1 MSRFT
6 IVMAVP
12 GARQRLLWYFGTGIA
27 VCLVSVLA
35 YGPSLRLPFVQDDWH
50 ALYAANTVPTVSYL
64 ADAFWPVGK
73 LLYRPL
79 GATYFLLLYK
89 LFGLAPLGFHIIA
102 LALHTLNAFLVFL
115 VAVRLTGRMPIAAAA
130 GVLFVAAATIHADT
144 LLWMVGFYDLGSLC
158 LFLTAFLLYLNGR
171 TTLSAAA
178 FALSLLVKESAVALA
193 AVFFLH
199 ALLLDRQRLRSL
211 RPHIVILALYLFVRW
226 VGWPV
231 ASPGR
236 TETYEMVFS
245 QVALLANVK
254 LLFRWSY
261 EVLFPFWTADSIV
274 VGSTGI
280 AAVVIGLLV
289 GVPGKAGRRKRL
301 ALGLF
306 LLGWIITGLVP
317 VLFLKHQFFRYYAV
331 YSLGPFLLLAVLLLM
346 RLLASIPRLPQI
358 VAASTLAVFV
368 LANAGVNAALQNERF
383 QKGSAPV
390 VRVYDGTNH
399 LIRKCAIVRSVQ
411 NQILE
416 RYPSLQPGA
425 MIVLGGIDRTPFAG
439 SLGPRLWYND
449 TTITVCTKGEYDS
462 LGTSNTKQMRQV
474 LVLTFSGDTL
484 IRQP

>member
-1 MSRFT
+1 MPTRLMDT
-6 IVMAVP
+6 EVP
-12 GARQRLLWYFGTGIA
+12 SEKQRLLWYSSTVVA
-27 VCLVSVLA
+27 LCLVSILA
-35 YGPSLRLPFVQDDWH
+35 YSGSLRLPFVQDDWH
-50 ALYAANTVPTVSYL
+50 ALYAAKTVPAVSYL
-64 ADAFWPVGK
+64 ADAFWPIGK

-115 VAVRLTGRMPIAAAA
+115 IAGRLTGRMPIAAAA

-144 LLWMVGFYDLGSLC
+144 LLWMVGFYDLGTLC

-178 FALSLLVKESAVALA
+178 FALSLFVKESAVALA

-211 RPHIVILALYLFVRW
+211 RPHLVLLALYVVVRSL
-226 VGWPV
+226 GWPV
-231 ASPGR
+231 APPDH
-236 TETYEMVFS
+236 TETYEVAFS
-245 QVALLANVK
+245 QSALLTNMK
-254 LLFRWSY
+254 SLFRWSF
-261 EVLFPFWTADSIV
+261 EVLFPFWTADSTV
-274 VGSTGI
+274 VGSVGI

-289 GVPGKAGRRKRL
+289 GFSGKVGREKRF

-306 LLGWIITGLVP
+306 LLGWIITGLIP

-358 VAASTLAVFV
+358 VAASTLVVFV
-368 LANAGVNAALQNERF
+368 LANAGVNATLQNERF
-383 QKGSAPV
+383 QSGSAPA
-390 VRVYDGTNH
+390 VRTYDGTNH

-411 NQILE
+411 NQTLE

-425 MIVLGGIDRTPFAG
+425 MIVLGGIDRTPFGG

-449 TTITVCTKGEYDS
+449 TTITVCTKEEYDS

-484 IRQP
+484 VRQP